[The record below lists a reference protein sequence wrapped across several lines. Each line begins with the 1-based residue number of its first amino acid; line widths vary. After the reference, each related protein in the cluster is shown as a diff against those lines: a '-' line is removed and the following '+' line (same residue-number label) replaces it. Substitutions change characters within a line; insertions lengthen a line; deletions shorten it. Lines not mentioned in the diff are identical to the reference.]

1 MKVGNDM
8 AVEYTKLWKVLI
20 DKRMKRTEMARRARI
35 SGNIL
40 AKLGKDEYVSLKS
53 LEKICRTLGCDIG
66 DIVSLKQGRGSG
78 RNAPLNSDMSYWD
91 DGSDGLDFE

>member
-1 MKVGNDM
+1 M
-8 AVEYTKLWKVLI
+8 AVEYTKLWKILI
-20 DKRMKRTEMARRARI
+20 DKRMKRTEMARSARI

-66 DIVSLKQGRGSG
+66 DIVSLKKDDESYGQSSASVMY
-78 RNAPLNSDMSYWD
+78 RNILWD
-91 DGSDGLDFE
+91 DGGSKTDIE

>member
-1 MKVGNDM
+1 M

-53 LEKICRTLGCDIG
+53 LEKICRTLDCDIG
-66 DIVSLKQGRGSG
+66 DIVSLKQNDGAGSG
-78 RNAPLNSDMSYWD
+78 GRASSKSDESLWED
-91 DGSDGLDFE
+91 SDEE

>member
-1 MKVGNDM
+1 M
-8 AVEYTKLWKVLI
+8 AVEYTKLWKILI
-20 DKRMKRTEMARRARI
+20 DKRMKRTEMARSARI

-66 DIVSLKQGRGSG
+66 DIVSLKNDDGGYGQSSASVMYQ
-78 RNAPLNSDMSYWD
+78 NILWD
-91 DGSDGLDFE
+91 DGGSKTDIE